1 MLTSRAV
8 AGPVLRSA
16 YGFPG
21 SERDLQNRGLI
32 RRAIEQLIG
41 KGWRIQ
47 EQGHKYNLL
56 CPCGQGRVRVDD
68 TPANPLNHA
77 RRILR
82 EAERCPDRHDL
93 DGRPRPK

>member
-1 MLTSRAV
+1 MPW
-8 AGPVLRSA
+8 GPVPDKL
-16 YGFPG
+16 YKDPHV
-21 SERDLQNRGLI
+21 
-32 RRAIEQLIG
+32 RRVIEQLID

-56 CPCGQGRVRVDD
+56 CPCGEGRVRVDG
-68 TPANPLNHA
+68 TPANPQNHA